1 MRRTRSG
8 KRIPRY
14 TGLPPLSFSPH
25 FPRRFSFFSCASFF
39 PPSSLFFL
47 LSLSNSTPRPSSA
60 PPLKRTRNRRGMDGE
75 RGRERVVPPPLLRSP
90 RPLAPNKRT
99 RLRDTRQAYRH
110 GKQEHFTTTILAEC
124 KTCLKGDIKN
134 EYVRVSSVA
143 SSICFPLPLSFLP
156 PLRPS
161 SFFLISSLASL
172 YSRLSDSSLFSLS
185 LFLFRSVGRAK
196 RSCLRK
202 EERPSSLPCAGNG
215 TGVETGLEVVRSRD
229 SRFSFPSKE
238 KEARDLFSR

>member
-1 MRRTRSG
+1 
-8 KRIPRY
+8 
-14 TGLPPLSFSPH
+14 
-25 FPRRFSFFSCASFF
+25 
-39 PPSSLFFL
+39 
-47 LSLSNSTPRPSSA
+47 
-60 PPLKRTRNRRGMDGE
+60 MDGE

-161 SFFLISSLASL
+161 SFFLISPLASL

-185 LFLFRSVGRAK
+185 LFFFFVPLDAQKGLVLEKKRGLLLYRA
-196 RSCLRK
+196 R
-202 EERPSSLPCAGNG
+202 G
-215 TGVETGLEVVRSRD
+215 TELAWKLV
-229 SRFSFPSKE
+229 
-238 KEARDLFSR
+238 

>member
-1 MRRTRSG
+1 
-8 KRIPRY
+8 
-14 TGLPPLSFSPH
+14 
-25 FPRRFSFFSCASFF
+25 
-39 PPSSLFFL
+39 
-47 LSLSNSTPRPSSA
+47 
-60 PPLKRTRNRRGMDGE
+60 MDGE

-156 PLRPS
+156 LLRPS
-161 SFFLISSLASL
+161 SFFFNFFARFPL
-172 YSRLSDSSLFSLS
+172 LSPFRFLFFLS
-185 LFLFRSVGRAK
+185 LFFFFVPLDAQKGLVLEKKRGLLLYRA
-196 RSCLRK
+196 R
-202 EERPSSLPCAGNG
+202 G
-215 TGVETGLEVVRSRD
+215 TELAWKLV
-229 SRFSFPSKE
+229 
-238 KEARDLFSR
+238 